1 MDKFEKL
8 QRFNELCSKYEDMTY
23 QIIGAALEVHKQ
35 LGCGFLEAVYGEA
48 LEMELKSRNIPY
60 EREKILSLFYK
71 GQTMKQYYVADF
83 VCYDSIIVELK
94 AVAKLESIHDAQ
106 VLNYLKATN
115 MDVGLLINF
124 GEESLTRKR
133 LFNLKS

>member
-1 MDKFEKL
+1 M
-8 QRFNELCSKYEDMTY
+8 
-23 QIIGAALEVHKQ
+23 ALLIYPKESYATKGCLLNVYNR
-35 LGCGFLEAVYGEA
+35 LGCGFLEAVYQEA
-48 LEMELKSRNIPY
+48 LAIEFKKAGIPFKREVSLKIN
-60 EREKILSLFYK
+60 YK
-71 GQTMKQYYVADF
+71 GVTLTKEYVADF